1 MDTGC
6 GSALGQLVRSSAEAV
21 VTILGLLGFGLMWA
35 GVQSL
40 EAAQEPRSRFSTYA
54 SVPEAAAFE
63 RPRTR
68 DWPSQVADLSWGDDA
83 PVSPEPVDFAL
94 RQRPDR
100 APAMPHDGG
109 STPNVD
115 PL

>member
-21 VTILGLLGFGLMWA
+21 VSMLGLLGFGLMWA

-40 EAAQEPRSRFSTYA
+40 EAAQEPRSSISTYA
-54 SVPEAAAFE
+54 SVPEATAFE

-68 DWPSQVADLSWGDDA
+68 GWPSQVADLSWGDDA
-83 PVSPEPVDFAL
+83 PVSPDPFDLAL
-94 RQRPDR
+94 RQPPGR
-100 APAMPHDGG
+100 APALPHAGG
-109 STPNVD
+109 STPD
-115 PL
+115 LDRR